1 MFCGDVMIEKLGVV
15 DPRSTYSD
23 EYHIWP
29 IGYRSSWHDPETG
42 SYCIS
47 AVEDGGDLG
56 PIFRVTRKLV
66 IGPANNNDDLLAISS
81 LGKSAPVVGGI
92 TGEVGKFQASQEK
105 SDPVKSAFGGD
116 KIGDSSV
123 YKPPAESSKGDAQ
136 KQRTEGGSGDVNK
149 YPDKHEGLKESDNP
163 KDGIILLGK
172 GHEDESKT
180 INSDALSKN
189 HVVTIRS
196 IDLTDEKGLSEERRP
211 GIPLDFRVSALDV
224 KSDSNAIS
232 AGRDVRALENV
243 RADNHHTEFPTVV
256 IDLSDEEDDK
266 PSALVSR
273 DKGPGSGVGDIG
285 PINDG
290 VADVSRG
297 KAFGFLPPPV
307 KPLPNILMEE
317 FTVEARTPGGAWK
330 LFGKQ
335 FVEHCKK
342 SLRSGI
348 NCTVPIL
355 EATNDYVIY
364 HSGTS
369 NLGDDIANSALSRQE
384 SIDRGETTKAL
395 FYEKLEKRLGED
407 RFGLNLPEVQKM
419 IKALHPGKPAGN
431 AKAWVKGVDQ
441 IVEAARNAALLA
453 PSIKDDA
460 VNASGPWKRRKR
472 KSKSDVAGTF
482 EVDVIFITL
491 FCTIWP
497 TSEC

>member
-1 MFCGDVMIEKLGVV
+1 MFCGDVMIEKLGVI
-15 DPRSTYSD
+15 DPRSTYSN
-23 EYHIWP
+23 EHHIWP
-29 IGYRSSWHDPETG
+29 VGFRSSWHDPETG

-47 AVEDGGDLG
+47 GVEDGGDLG
-56 PIFRVTRKLV
+56 PVFRVTRKLV
-66 IGPANNNDDLLAISS
+66 IGPANNSDDLLATSN
-81 LGKSAPVVGGI
+81 LGKSALVLGGS
-92 TGEVGKFQASQEK
+92 TGEAGKFKASEEN
-105 SDPVKSAFGGD
+105 SGPVKSALGGA
-116 KIGDSSV
+116 KIVDSSV
-123 YKPPAESSKGDAQ
+123 YKLPAGGSKGDAH
-136 KQRTEGGSGDVNK
+136 KQHTEGGYGDVNK
-149 YPDKHEGLKESDNP
+149 HPDKNGQEESDP

-180 INSDALSKN
+180 ILSDALSKN
-189 HVVTIRS
+189 HVVTNQS
-196 IDLTDEKGLSEERRP
+196 LGQAVIDLTDEKGLSEPRSEP
-211 GIPLDFRVSALDV
+211 TSGIALDFRVSVLDV
-224 KSDSNAIS
+224 KSDFNAIS
-232 AGRDVRALENV
+232 AGKDVRALENV
-243 RADNHHTEFPTVV
+243 RADNHHTELPPVV
-256 IDLSDEEDDK
+256 IDLSDEDDDK

-273 DKGPGSGVGDIG
+273 DKGLGPGVGDVG

-290 VADVSRG
+290 VADVTRHKG
-297 KAFGFLPPPV
+297 FGLVPPPV

-330 LFGKQ
+330 LFSEQ

-364 HSGTS
+364 HPGTS
-369 NLGDDIANSALSRQE
+369 NLGDGIANSALSRQE
-384 SIDRGETTKAL
+384 SIDRREVTKAL

-419 IKALHPGKPAGN
+419 IQALHPGMPAGK

-453 PSIKDDA
+453 PSIKDNE

-472 KSKSDVAGTF
+472 KSKADVAGMF
-482 EVDVIFITL
+482 
-491 FCTIWP
+491 
-497 TSEC
+497 

>member
-1 MFCGDVMIEKLGVV
+1 MFCGDVMIEKLGVI
-15 DPRSTYSD
+15 DSRPTYSD
-23 EYHIWP
+23 EHHIWP
-29 IGYRSSWHDPETG
+29 VGFRSSWHDPETG

-47 AVEDGGDLG
+47 GVEDGGDSG

-66 IGPANNNDDLLAISS
+66 IGPANNNDDLLATSS
-81 LGKSAPVVGGI
+81 IGKSAQVVGGI
-92 TGEVGKFQASQEK
+92 TGETGKLKASEEK
-105 SDPVKSAFGGD
+105 SSPVKSALGGA
-116 KIGDSSV
+116 KIGDTSV
-123 YKPPAESSKGDAQ
+123 YKLAAEGSKGYAQ
-136 KQRTEGGSGDVNK
+136 KESTEGGYGDAK
-149 YPDKHEGLKESDNP
+149 KHPDKHDGLKESDNQ

-189 HVVTIRS
+189 HVLNNHSVGQAV
-196 IDLTDEKGLSEERRP
+196 IDLTEEKELSEE
-211 GIPLDFRVSALDV
+211 FRSEITLENRLSALDV
-224 KSDSNAIS
+224 KSDSNTIS
-232 AGRDVRALENV
+232 AGKDLGALENV
-243 RADNHHTEFPTVV
+243 RADNHHTELPPVV

-273 DKGPGSGVGDIG
+273 DKGPGPGVGNVG

-290 VADVSRG
+290 VADMARP
-297 KAFGFLPPPV
+297 KALGFLPPPV

-317 FTVEARTPGGAWK
+317 FTVEARTPGEAWK
-330 LFGKQ
+330 LFSKR

-364 HSGTS
+364 HSGTP
-369 NLGDDIANSALSRQE
+369 NLGDGGAGIANSALLRQE
-384 SIDRGETTKAL
+384 SIDRRETTKAL

-419 IKALHPGKPAGN
+419 IKALHPRNPAGN

-441 IVEAARNAALLA
+441 IVEAARTAALLS
-453 PSIKDDA
+453 PSIKDNA

-472 KSKSDVAGTF
+472 KSKADVAGTF
-482 EVDVIFITL
+482 EI
-491 FCTIWP
+491 
-497 TSEC
+497 